1 MLVELMSAA
10 GAGKEGFVMAATAA
24 QKWWAL
30 LRQRCP
36 RCCQGKIYERG
47 MQMHPHCPVCN
58 LRYEREACYFLGSL
72 YISYGMATLCL
83 LFGLW
88 IGSMLMPTL
97 DLGWVVLIAAAC
109 FIPFVPMVTRY
120 SKVIWIFFDRW
131 AWPTRPDENE
141 GPQAPG

>member
-1 MLVELMSAA
+1 METTGL
-10 GAGKEGFVMAATAA
+10 
-24 QKWWAL
+24 QKCWAL

-36 RCCQGKIYERG
+36 HCCQGKIYERG
-47 MQMHPHCPVCN
+47 MQMHTICPVCH
-58 LRYEREACYFLGSL
+58 LRFEREPGYFLGSL
-72 YISYGMATLCL
+72 YISYGMATICL

-88 IGSMLMPTL
+88 IGSMLMPNL

-120 SKVIWIFFDRW
+120 AKVIWIFFDRW

-141 GPQAPG
+141 DPQNLG